1 MYTILS
7 EGTDSTLVIKI
18 IKNYRSYIV
27 WTRGKSQN
35 RNRKDNEQT
44 MTGHYELVNVE
55 GLHGMTEVIYDT
67 SLVLENL
74 DKRMNILLL

>member
-1 MYTILS
+1 
-7 EGTDSTLVIKI
+7 
-18 IKNYRSYIV
+18 
-27 WTRGKSQN
+27 
-35 RNRKDNEQT
+35 